1 LRPSDSQTFWQLVDG
16 GLVVRQWPGETE
28 CVAFSPLSGDVHLL
42 SQPARRLLQ
51 YVAAEPQSFDALV
64 RQLAQDAGRAQ
75 DEGWVAAVEDALTAL
90 DRAGL
95 IEPRVP

>member
-1 LRPSDSQTFWQLVDG
+1 MIRL
-16 GLVVRQWPGETE
+16 WPGETE

-42 SQPARRLLQ
+42 SHPARRLLERLAEGPQ
-51 YVAAEPQSFDALV
+51 TGAALIEYLAAAAEGPHGA
-64 RQLAQDAGRAQ
+64 
-75 DEGWVAAVEDALTAL
+75 EWVAAVEDALTTL